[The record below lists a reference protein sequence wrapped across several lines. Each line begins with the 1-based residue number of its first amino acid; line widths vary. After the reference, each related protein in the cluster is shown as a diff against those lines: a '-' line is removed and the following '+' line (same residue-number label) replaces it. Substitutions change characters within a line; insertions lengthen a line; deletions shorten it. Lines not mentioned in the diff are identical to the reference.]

1 MKIFGNVLKNV
12 CQDLCDWVLAA
23 PVCSVLSDIWLNN
36 WLLVKLMT
44 RCWVVSGLGACYSQW
59 HLMAWI
65 LTTPTYIVFP
75 TLLMSSWWT
84 YTPLLNWFWLLC
96 WNMRLKSKKGHLVE
110 IRILGSEECETETFE
125 KAKQIIQ
132 EEKSLSYCDG
142 SWYERFWP
150 LLGLVPKVS

>member
-1 MKIFGNVLKNV
+1 MKIFGKVLKNV

-44 RCWVVSGLGACYSQW
+44 RLLGGLGPGYSQW

-75 TLLMSSWWT
+75 TLLMSSWWS
-84 YTPLLNWFWLLC
+84 YTTLLNWFWWLRWPLS
-96 WNMRLKSKKGHLVE
+96 WKSKKRHLVE
-110 IRILGSEECETETFE
+110 IRILGPEECETETFE
-125 KAKQIIQ
+125 KVKQIIH